1 VGRISSIWSKPLKPN
16 PNAKGYFLGIG
27 LNRVNPEAYGGWAGE
42 LVACHNDVQC
52 LRNAITL
59 GRRWQSP
66 MVLFD
71 AAATAKAVEI
81 AYRQLAFQ
89 AQPGDL
95 VVRVQS
101 AHGGQFKDSNK
112 DEADGLDE
120 TMCLY
125 DGQVPDDVHASW
137 LAYFKAG
144 VRVVL
149 ITDTCH
155 SQTIARGAQVEK
167 AITECVPMLRPKT
180 VPVFHK
186 DYPNE
191 NFRDVVSDLQEGKIR
206 GLRAATNTAPIVASV
221 VSLAACKDSQTAM
234 DGDRNGQ
241 FTAGLLSVWGE
252 ASSYSDLIHR
262 ARRYC
267 PDQTPQ
273 IELIGPQKHVDAF
286 AKQKPFT
293 L

>member
-1 VGRISSIWSKPLKPN
+1 MGLISSLWSKPLKPN

-59 GRRWQSP
+59 GKRWQSP

-81 AYRQLAFQ
+81 AYRQLGEQ

-95 VVRVQS
+95 VVSVRS
-101 AHGGQFKDSNK
+101 SHGGQFKDSNK

-120 TMCLY
+120 TLCLY

-137 LAYFKAG
+137 LAYFKPG

-155 SQTIARGAQVEK
+155 SQTVARGA
-167 AITECVPMLRPKT
+167 VPSLAEIERPRVKT
-180 VPVFHK
+180 MP
-186 DYPNE
+186 
-191 NFRDVVSDLQEGKIR
+191 RDVAEYAGDLQEGKIR
-206 GLRAATNTAPIVASV
+206 GLRAAANTAPIVASV
-221 VSLAACKDSQTAM
+221 VSLAACKDSQVAM

-241 FTAGLLSVWGE
+241 FTAALLSVWGE
-252 ASSYSDLIHR
+252 ASSYSDFIRR

-273 IELIGPQKHVDAF
+273 IELLGPQKHVDAF